1 MTIKDLAAKT
11 GYAVGT
17 VSRALNNHPN
27 VSERARQVILEAAA
41 ESGFQL
47 NINAKQLKQHH
58 STTILVVVKG
68 TGNELFGEMV
78 ESIQNLIAQTRYQL
92 VVDYMDEDEN
102 EVLRALQLCREKKPL
117 GILFLGGNNRNF
129 IRSFGDIDIPCVLV
143 TNDASMLT
151 FDNLSSVSTDDRE
164 AARRA
169 IDTLIGLGH
178 GCIAV
183 IGGDRTVSDI
193 SRLRYEGCLQSF
205 AEHGIAFDPQQDYQ
219 GVRFSYRDGY
229 RATRELLNNSRPY
242 TAIFATADVLAI
254 GTIRA
259 LRDCGMRVPEDISVM
274 GLDGLPLGS
283 FLVPQLATVRQT
295 VSLLA
300 KRSVEILLDSIEQGA
315 PACHETVPFE
325 VLSRE
330 SVRSITE

>member
-283 FLVPQLATVRQT
+283 FLVPQLATIRQT

>member
-92 VVDYMDEDEN
+92 VVDYVDEDEN

-330 SVRSITE
+330 SVRSITK